1 VSIITSVHNPK
12 VQWVRRLLNQPRAR
26 REEAAFVVEG
36 VRLVEEA
43 LQAGWPVRLVLHAPG
58 LSGRG
63 LALVAQFNAQG
74 VNVEPVSENVLASAS
89 DTETPQGILA
99 VVQRQELPLP
109 ASPDFLLIAD
119 ALRDP
124 GNTGTLLR
132 TAAAAGV
139 QGMLVT
145 PGSVDPFAPK
155 VLRAAM
161 GAHFRLPILSLDW
174 QAIAALVHPSSL
186 PLSPQESSV
195 PHPLSPQEGEVTFP
209 LSQAYLYARERAAMR
224 SIARV
229 RERITVFLA
238 DSSAGQ
244 AHTAADLTLPL
255 ALVVGGEAEG
265 AGRQA
270 ELLADA
276 RLHIPMSGQV
286 ESLNA
291 AVAGA
296 VLMFEV
302 ARQRMAQKG

>member
-1 VSIITSVHNPK
+1 MSMITSVHNPK

-174 QAIAALVHPSSL
+174 EAIAALVHPN
-186 PLSPQESSV
+186 PLSPQ
-195 PHPLSPQEGEVTFP
+195 G
-209 LSQAYLYARERAAMR
+209 
-224 SIARV
+224 IDGV
-229 RERITVFLA
+229 RKTIKVFLA
-238 DSSAGQ
+238 DSSTGQ